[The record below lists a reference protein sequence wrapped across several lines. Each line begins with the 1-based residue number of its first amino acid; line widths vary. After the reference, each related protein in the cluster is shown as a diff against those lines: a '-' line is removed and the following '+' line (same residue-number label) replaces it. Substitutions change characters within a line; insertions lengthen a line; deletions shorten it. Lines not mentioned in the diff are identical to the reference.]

1 MNIEKIGK
9 FIKELRE
16 EKGLTQDELAKKI
29 PISRQAIS
37 KWERGLAI
45 PDAQI
50 LLKLSEFF
58 SVSVNEI
65 LSGEKK
71 NKYNEKEINQIS
83 LTLYKDRNNKKR
95 IIKLLIILLIT
106 FIFIFLIYYFF
117 TSYRSIKVYTVSGM
131 NDNISFYNGIFVRTK
146 EKIFFKI
153 GDFNIL
159 EDNGKIQSLT
169 LYYLDTNNKKQLIVS
184 NDDDNIS
191 FIDYIGYNNYLDTS
205 NIDYI
210 IKNMYIEIVFKDK
223 KENIKLTFIEDYIN
237 DSLFFK
243 KNQNIGYNKSD
254 IKNTENIDI
263 NDSDLLK
270 NIKNCY
276 ILYNTNYIYTK
287 NDNEISTKIIYYSK
301 TNTIKITI
309 FSSNNILENWIYE
322 ISDDVLDY
330 YDYTENVSYLFEN
343 GKSTCKNC
351 NKDKLKK
358 IIDKFYNILSESFQ
372 DNK

>member
-1 MNIEKIGK
+1 MNIDKIGK

-45 PDAQI
+45 PDAQT

-159 EDNGKIQSLT
+159 EDNDKIQSLT

-205 NIDYI
+205 NID
-210 IKNMYIEIVFKDK
+210 
-223 KENIKLTFIEDYIN
+223 FIR
-237 DSLFFK
+237 F
-243 KNQNIGYNKSD
+243 
-254 IKNTENIDI
+254 
-263 NDSDLLK
+263 
-270 NIKNCY
+270 
-276 ILYNTNYIYTK
+276 
-287 NDNEISTKIIYYSK
+287 
-301 TNTIKITI
+301 
-309 FSSNNILENWIYE
+309 
-322 ISDDVLDY
+322 
-330 YDYTENVSYLFEN
+330 
-343 GKSTCKNC
+343 
-351 NKDKLKK
+351 
-358 IIDKFYNILSESFQ
+358 
-372 DNK
+372 